1 MKKNRLIRFPGLL
14 KRFRKNLMFIK
25 CCIVFIFVFSLNL
38 SAHVFSQS
46 KLVTLDLKEV
56 SVEKFVDAVKQ
67 QTGMKMMYNS
77 GVVREAGQ
85 VSVQVK
91 DKELSEVLDMVLKKV
106 NLEYELYNDIILIRA
121 KGEVPAGPKVLKGV
135 VKDKSG
141 AVLPGVT
148 VVIKGTTLG
157 VSTDIDGKYSITIPE
172 DGKETVLMFTF
183 VGMKPQEVRYAG
195 QETLNVILTE
205 EVAEMEEVVV
215 NGYFTRKKESFTG
228 VSKTFS
234 GDELKTISTGNILNT
249 LSVLDP
255 SFTKVVNNEMGSDPN
270 TIPDFEIRGSSS
282 LKAEYE
288 NNPNMPTF
296 IMDGFEVTAQ
306 KVFDLD
312 PNRVRYITI
321 LKDASATA
329 VYGTRGAN
337 GVVVVTTK
345 RGKAGKLHV
354 NFKTNATYSYSPRM
368 PEYADA
374 YQYATLANE
383 ARSVRG
389 DDPVYSATELEL
401 FKTGLDPDLYPNV
414 NWRDVILKDHVI
426 NNQHHL
432 SISGGGQSARY
443 YMSLGILNSE
453 ALFKQDKS
461 ASKHDVNVN
470 YHKYNFRTNI
480 DADLT
485 KTTLL
490 SLNLEAVI
498 KTQNAP
504 GTGSSNKYLWESQAN
519 LPPTVVPV
527 RYSNGQLPAYG
538 TNLEDK
544 SPYVRLNY
552 MGYTTNET
560 YSTKINVGLSQDL
573 GIITE
578 GLSVRGLFSFSMNG
592 AHIVDRHMNPE
603 QYYADPK
610 DGRYLDGSL
619 KTVRTV
625 NKEDMTAI
633 QASASN
639 RELYFEAAANYKR
652 LFNQDHRVT
661 GLAHFY
667 RQELTN
673 VDWGNGVLV
682 SIPKR
687 YQALSFRATYSYK
700 DTYLVEGNLGYTG
713 SENFNKERRYGW
725 FPSIS
730 GGWVPTQY
738 DWYRNLL
745 PFNNFLKFRA
755 SWGRVGNDRLKDE
768 NGNDIRFPYLTTLG
782 NVSSTW
788 GTGLAENRTGSMNL
802 KWEVS
807 TKTNF
812 GIDARFFDDK
822 VDMTVDFF
830 HTKTTDI
837 FQRRANI
844 PDEGGL
850 SNVLPYAN
858 IGSMKSW
865 GMDGTLAYTHTFNK
879 DMALTVRGN
888 FTHAENEV
896 IYWEQSG
903 VNYPYQSNSGVP
915 YKVQRGLIALGL
927 FKDEDD
933 IKSSPKQ
940 TFMDNY
946 RPGDIKYKDVNG
958 DGKIDKD
965 DVVPLNYSAVPF
977 IQYGFALD
985 WNYKAF
991 RVSILFE
998 GVSKVQYFQGGRG
1011 FYPFLN
1017 ESRGNLLEMVA
1028 DPRNRWIPREYAEAN
1043 GIDPALA
1050 ENPNAKFPRLT
1061 YGENKNNNQE
1071 STFWLAD
1078 GKYLRL
1084 KNVDISYR
1092 FTNNW
1097 LKSRVGVESATLSLI
1112 GENLHVWDKVKLFD
1126 PSQASGNGAEYPLQ
1140 RMYTLQLNLT
1150 F

>member
-1 MKKNRLIRFPGLL
+1 MVVGRDTQ
-14 KRFRKNLMFIK
+14 RK
-25 CCIVFIFVFSLNL
+25 
-38 SAHVFSQS
+38 
-46 KLVTLDLKEV
+46 V
-56 SVEKFVDAVKQ
+56 SVVGAITNVDP
-67 QTGMKMMYNS
+67 
-77 GVVREAGQ
+77 AGIQ
-85 VSVQVK
+85 APAVSVSNMLGGRVPGIIAVTRSG
-91 DKELSEVLDMVLKKV
+91 EPGNNFSEFWIRGMSTFGASSSALVL
-106 NLEYELYNDIILIRA
+106 
-121 KGEVPAGPKVLKGV
+121 
-135 VKDKSG
+135 
-141 AVLPGVT
+141 
-148 VVIKGTTLG
+148 
-157 VSTDIDGKYSITIPE
+157 IDGIE
-172 DGKETVLMFTF
+172 
-183 VGMKPQEVRYAG
+183 
-195 QETLNVILTE
+195 
-205 EVAEMEEVVV
+205 
-215 NGYFTRKKESFTG
+215 
-228 VSKTFS
+228 
-234 GDELKTISTGNILNT
+234 GNIN
-249 LSVLDP
+249 
-255 SFTKVVNNEMGSDPN
+255 
-270 TIPDFEIRGSSS
+270 
-282 LKAEYE
+282 
-288 NNPNMPTF
+288 
-296 IMDGFEVTAQ
+296 
-306 KVFDLD
+306 DLD
-312 PNRVRYITI
+312 PADIESFSI

-573 GIITE
+573 GMITE

-625 NKEDMTAI
+625 NKEDMTAT
-633 QASASN
+633 QGSASN

-1028 DPRNRWIPREYAEAN
+1028 DPRNRWIPREYAEVN

-1084 KNVDISYR
+1084 KNVDVSYR

>member
-1 MKKNRLIRFPGLL
+1 MTRSGEPGNNFSEFWIRGMSTFGA
-14 KRFRKNLMFIK
+14 
-25 CCIVFIFVFSLNL
+25 SS
-38 SAHVFSQS
+38 SA
-46 KLVTLDLKEV
+46 LVL
-56 SVEKFVDAVKQ
+56 
-67 QTGMKMMYNS
+67 
-77 GVVREAGQ
+77 
-85 VSVQVK
+85 
-91 DKELSEVLDMVLKKV
+91 
-106 NLEYELYNDIILIRA
+106 
-121 KGEVPAGPKVLKGV
+121 
-135 VKDKSG
+135 
-141 AVLPGVT
+141 
-148 VVIKGTTLG
+148 
-157 VSTDIDGKYSITIPE
+157 IDGIE
-172 DGKETVLMFTF
+172 
-183 VGMKPQEVRYAG
+183 
-195 QETLNVILTE
+195 
-205 EVAEMEEVVV
+205 
-215 NGYFTRKKESFTG
+215 
-228 VSKTFS
+228 
-234 GDELKTISTGNILNT
+234 GNIN
-249 LSVLDP
+249 
-255 SFTKVVNNEMGSDPN
+255 
-270 TIPDFEIRGSSS
+270 
-282 LKAEYE
+282 
-288 NNPNMPTF
+288 
-296 IMDGFEVTAQ
+296 
-306 KVFDLD
+306 DLD
-312 PNRVRYITI
+312 PADIESFSI

-573 GIITE
+573 GMITE

-625 NKEDMTAI
+625 NKEDMTAT
-633 QASASN
+633 QGSASN

-1028 DPRNRWIPREYAEAN
+1028 DPRNRWIPREYAEVN

-1084 KNVDISYR
+1084 KNVDVSYR

>member
-1 MKKNRLIRFPGLL
+1 MKRSILVLFWVFVSTAMFAQSGIDVAGIVLDEQGQELIG
-14 KRFRKNLMFIK
+14 
-25 CCIVFIFVFSLNL
+25 
-38 SAHVFSQS
+38 
-46 KLVTLDLKEV
+46 
-56 SVEKFVDAVKQ
+56 
-67 QTGMKMMYNS
+67 
-77 GVVREAGQ
+77 

-91 DKELSEVLDMVLKKV
+91 GKQGVGVVTDFDGRFKLSG
-106 NLEYELYNDIILIRA
+106 I
-121 KGEVPAGPKVLKGV
+121 PAGSTLVYSYIGYVTREIKYTATKLKEKVALKE
-135 VKDKSG
+135 
-141 AVLPGVT
+141 AVNEF
-148 VVIKGTTLG
+148 
-157 VSTDIDGKYSITIPE
+157 D
-172 DGKETVLMFTF
+172 
-183 VGMKPQEVRYAG
+183 
-195 QETLNVILTE
+195 
-205 EVAEMEEVVV
+205 EVVV
-215 NGYFTRKKESFTG
+215 VGRDTQRKVSVVGAITNVDPAGIQAPAVSVSNMLGGRVPGIIAVTRSGEPG
-228 VSKTFS
+228 NNFS
-234 GDELKTISTGNILNT
+234 EFWIRGISTFGASSSALVLIDGIEGNIN
-249 LSVLDP
+249 
-255 SFTKVVNNEMGSDPN
+255 
-270 TIPDFEIRGSSS
+270 
-282 LKAEYE
+282 
-288 NNPNMPTF
+288 
-296 IMDGFEVTAQ
+296 
-306 KVFDLD
+306 DLD
-312 PNRVRYITI
+312 PADIESFSI

-374 YQYATLANE
+374 YQYASLANE

-414 NWRDVILKDHVI
+414 DWRDVILKDHVI

-453 ALFKQDKS
+453 ALFKQDES
-461 ASKHDVNVN
+461 ASKHNVNVN

-552 MGYTTNET
+552 MGYTTSET

-573 GIITE
+573 GMITE
-578 GLSVRGLFSFSMNG
+578 GLSVRGLFNFTMNG

-603 QYYADPK
+603 QYYANPK

-625 NKEDMTAI
+625 NKEDMTAA
-633 QASASN
+633 QGSLSN

-687 YQALSFRATYSYK
+687 YQALSFRGTYSYK
-700 DTYLVEGNLGYTG
+700 DTYFVEGNLGYTG

-738 DWYRNLL
+738 DWYKNLL

-755 SWGRVGNDRLKDE
+755 SWGRVGNDRLKE
-768 NGNDIRFPYLTTLG
+768 GNVDIRFPYLTTLA

-788 GTGLAENRTGSMNL
+788 GTALAENRTGSMNL

-822 VDMTVDFF
+822 IDMTVDFF

-837 FQRRANI
+837 FQKRANI
-844 PDEGGL
+844 PDESGL

-879 DMALTVRGN
+879 DMSLTVRGN

-903 VNYPYQSNSGVP
+903 VNYSYQSYSGVP
-915 YKVQRGLIALGL
+915 YGVQRGLIALGL

-958 DGKIDKD
+958 DGKIDD
-965 DVVPLNYSAVPF
+965 DDIVPLDYSNVPF

-998 GVSKVQYFQGGRG
+998 GVSKVQYFQGGLG
-1011 FYPFLN
+1011 FYPFAN
-1017 ESRGNLLEMVA
+1017 ESRGNLLTMVA
-1028 DPRNRWIPREYAEAN
+1028 NPANRWIPKEYAATN

-1050 ENPNAKFPRLT
+1050 ENSNARFPRLT
-1061 YGENKNNNQE
+1061 YGENKNNNRS

-1084 KNVDISYR
+1084 KNVDVSYR

-1126 PSQASGNGAEYPLQ
+1126 PSQASKNGAEYPLQ

>member
-1 MKKNRLIRFPGLL
+1 MSNMLGGRVPGIIAVTRSGEPGNNFSEFWIRGMSTFGA
-14 KRFRKNLMFIK
+14 
-25 CCIVFIFVFSLNL
+25 SS
-38 SAHVFSQS
+38 SA
-46 KLVTLDLKEV
+46 LVL
-56 SVEKFVDAVKQ
+56 
-67 QTGMKMMYNS
+67 
-77 GVVREAGQ
+77 
-85 VSVQVK
+85 
-91 DKELSEVLDMVLKKV
+91 
-106 NLEYELYNDIILIRA
+106 
-121 KGEVPAGPKVLKGV
+121 
-135 VKDKSG
+135 
-141 AVLPGVT
+141 
-148 VVIKGTTLG
+148 
-157 VSTDIDGKYSITIPE
+157 IDGIE
-172 DGKETVLMFTF
+172 
-183 VGMKPQEVRYAG
+183 
-195 QETLNVILTE
+195 
-205 EVAEMEEVVV
+205 
-215 NGYFTRKKESFTG
+215 
-228 VSKTFS
+228 
-234 GDELKTISTGNILNT
+234 GNIN
-249 LSVLDP
+249 
-255 SFTKVVNNEMGSDPN
+255 
-270 TIPDFEIRGSSS
+270 
-282 LKAEYE
+282 
-288 NNPNMPTF
+288 
-296 IMDGFEVTAQ
+296 
-306 KVFDLD
+306 DLD
-312 PNRVRYITI
+312 PADIESFSI

-573 GIITE
+573 GMITE

-625 NKEDMTAI
+625 NKEDMTAT
-633 QASASN
+633 QGSASN

-1028 DPRNRWIPREYAEAN
+1028 DPRNRWIPREYAEVN

-1084 KNVDISYR
+1084 KNVDVSYR

>member
-1 MKKNRLIRFPGLL
+1 MSTFGA
-14 KRFRKNLMFIK
+14 
-25 CCIVFIFVFSLNL
+25 SS
-38 SAHVFSQS
+38 SA
-46 KLVTLDLKEV
+46 LVL
-56 SVEKFVDAVKQ
+56 
-67 QTGMKMMYNS
+67 
-77 GVVREAGQ
+77 
-85 VSVQVK
+85 
-91 DKELSEVLDMVLKKV
+91 
-106 NLEYELYNDIILIRA
+106 
-121 KGEVPAGPKVLKGV
+121 
-135 VKDKSG
+135 
-141 AVLPGVT
+141 
-148 VVIKGTTLG
+148 
-157 VSTDIDGKYSITIPE
+157 IDGIE
-172 DGKETVLMFTF
+172 
-183 VGMKPQEVRYAG
+183 
-195 QETLNVILTE
+195 
-205 EVAEMEEVVV
+205 
-215 NGYFTRKKESFTG
+215 
-228 VSKTFS
+228 
-234 GDELKTISTGNILNT
+234 GNIN
-249 LSVLDP
+249 
-255 SFTKVVNNEMGSDPN
+255 
-270 TIPDFEIRGSSS
+270 
-282 LKAEYE
+282 
-288 NNPNMPTF
+288 
-296 IMDGFEVTAQ
+296 
-306 KVFDLD
+306 DLD
-312 PNRVRYITI
+312 PADIESFSI

>member
-1 MKKNRLIRFPGLL
+1 MCIRDSITNVDPAG
-14 KRFRKNLMFIK
+14 IQ
-25 CCIVFIFVFSLNL
+25 
-38 SAHVFSQS
+38 APA
-46 KLVTLDLKEV
+46 V
-56 SVEKFVDAVKQ
+56 SVSNMLGGRVPGIIAV
-67 QTGMKMMYNS
+67 TRSGEPGNNFSEFWIRGMS
-77 GVVREAGQ
+77 TFGA
-85 VSVQVK
+85 SSSA
-91 DKELSEVLDMVLKKV
+91 LVL
-106 NLEYELYNDIILIRA
+106 
-121 KGEVPAGPKVLKGV
+121 
-135 VKDKSG
+135 
-141 AVLPGVT
+141 
-148 VVIKGTTLG
+148 
-157 VSTDIDGKYSITIPE
+157 IDGIE
-172 DGKETVLMFTF
+172 
-183 VGMKPQEVRYAG
+183 
-195 QETLNVILTE
+195 
-205 EVAEMEEVVV
+205 
-215 NGYFTRKKESFTG
+215 
-228 VSKTFS
+228 
-234 GDELKTISTGNILNT
+234 GNIN
-249 LSVLDP
+249 
-255 SFTKVVNNEMGSDPN
+255 
-270 TIPDFEIRGSSS
+270 
-282 LKAEYE
+282 
-288 NNPNMPTF
+288 
-296 IMDGFEVTAQ
+296 
-306 KVFDLD
+306 DLD
-312 PNRVRYITI
+312 PADIESFSI

-573 GIITE
+573 GMITE

-625 NKEDMTAI
+625 NKEDMTAT
-633 QASASN
+633 QGSASN

-1028 DPRNRWIPREYAEAN
+1028 DPRNRWIPREYAEVN

-1084 KNVDISYR
+1084 KNVDVSYR

>member
-1 MKKNRLIRFPGLL
+1 MSLMRLRDTQ
-14 KRFRKNLMFIK
+14 RK
-25 CCIVFIFVFSLNL
+25 
-38 SAHVFSQS
+38 
-46 KLVTLDLKEV
+46 V
-56 SVEKFVDAVKQ
+56 SVVGAITNVDP
-67 QTGMKMMYNS
+67 
-77 GVVREAGQ
+77 AGIQ
-85 VSVQVK
+85 APAVSVSNMLGGRVPGIIAVTRSG
-91 DKELSEVLDMVLKKV
+91 EPGNNFSEFWIRGMSTFGASSSALVL
-106 NLEYELYNDIILIRA
+106 
-121 KGEVPAGPKVLKGV
+121 
-135 VKDKSG
+135 
-141 AVLPGVT
+141 
-148 VVIKGTTLG
+148 
-157 VSTDIDGKYSITIPE
+157 IDGIE
-172 DGKETVLMFTF
+172 
-183 VGMKPQEVRYAG
+183 
-195 QETLNVILTE
+195 
-205 EVAEMEEVVV
+205 
-215 NGYFTRKKESFTG
+215 
-228 VSKTFS
+228 
-234 GDELKTISTGNILNT
+234 GNIN
-249 LSVLDP
+249 
-255 SFTKVVNNEMGSDPN
+255 
-270 TIPDFEIRGSSS
+270 
-282 LKAEYE
+282 
-288 NNPNMPTF
+288 
-296 IMDGFEVTAQ
+296 
-306 KVFDLD
+306 DLD
-312 PNRVRYITI
+312 PADIESFSI

-625 NKEDMTAI
+625 NKEDMTAT
-633 QASASN
+633 QGSASN

>member
-1 MKKNRLIRFPGLL
+1 MK
-14 KRFRKNLMFIK
+14 
-25 CCIVFIFVFSLNL
+25 
-38 SAHVFSQS
+38 
-46 KLVTLDLKEV
+46 E
-56 SVEKFVDAVKQ
+56 AV
-67 QTGMKMMYNS
+67 N
-77 GVVREAGQ
+77 EF
-85 VSVQVK
+85 
-91 DKELSEVLDMVLKKV
+91 D
-106 NLEYELYNDIILIRA
+106 
-121 KGEVPAGPKVLKGV
+121 
-135 VKDKSG
+135 
-141 AVLPGVT
+141 
-148 VVIKGTTLG
+148 
-157 VSTDIDGKYSITIPE
+157 
-172 DGKETVLMFTF
+172 
-183 VGMKPQEVRYAG
+183 
-195 QETLNVILTE
+195 
-205 EVAEMEEVVV
+205 EVVV
-215 NGYFTRKKESFTG
+215 VGRDTQRKVSVVGAITNVDPAGIQAPAVSVSNMLGGRVPGIIAVTRSGEPGNNFSEFWIRG
-228 VSKTFS
+228 MSTFGAS
-234 GDELKTISTGNILNT
+234 SSALVLIDGIEGNIN
-249 LSVLDP
+249 
-255 SFTKVVNNEMGSDPN
+255 
-270 TIPDFEIRGSSS
+270 
-282 LKAEYE
+282 
-288 NNPNMPTF
+288 
-296 IMDGFEVTAQ
+296 
-306 KVFDLD
+306 DLD
-312 PNRVRYITI
+312 PADIESFSI

-573 GIITE
+573 GMITE

-625 NKEDMTAI
+625 NKEDMTAT
-633 QASASN
+633 QGSASN

-879 DMALTVRGN
+879 DMALIVRGN

-1028 DPRNRWIPREYAEAN
+1028 DPRNRWIPREYAEVN

-1084 KNVDISYR
+1084 KNVDVSYR

>member
-1 MKKNRLIRFPGLL
+1 MCIRDRYTAT
-14 KRFRKNLMFIK
+14 K
-25 CCIVFIFVFSLNL
+25 
-38 SAHVFSQS
+38 
-46 KLVTLDLKEV
+46 LKEKIALK
-56 SVEKFVDAVKQ
+56 EAV
-67 QTGMKMMYNS
+67 N
-77 GVVREAGQ
+77 EF
-85 VSVQVK
+85 
-91 DKELSEVLDMVLKKV
+91 D
-106 NLEYELYNDIILIRA
+106 
-121 KGEVPAGPKVLKGV
+121 
-135 VKDKSG
+135 
-141 AVLPGVT
+141 
-148 VVIKGTTLG
+148 
-157 VSTDIDGKYSITIPE
+157 
-172 DGKETVLMFTF
+172 
-183 VGMKPQEVRYAG
+183 
-195 QETLNVILTE
+195 
-205 EVAEMEEVVV
+205 EVVV
-215 NGYFTRKKESFTG
+215 VGRDTQRKVSVVGAITNVDPAGIQAPAVSVSNMLGGRVPGIIAVTRSGEPGNNFSEFWIRG
-228 VSKTFS
+228 MSTFGAS
-234 GDELKTISTGNILNT
+234 SSALVLIDGIEGNIN
-249 LSVLDP
+249 
-255 SFTKVVNNEMGSDPN
+255 
-270 TIPDFEIRGSSS
+270 
-282 LKAEYE
+282 
-288 NNPNMPTF
+288 
-296 IMDGFEVTAQ
+296 
-306 KVFDLD
+306 DLD
-312 PNRVRYITI
+312 PADIESFSI

-573 GIITE
+573 GMITE

-625 NKEDMTAI
+625 NKEDMTAT
-633 QASASN
+633 QGSASN

-1028 DPRNRWIPREYAEAN
+1028 DPRNRWIPREYAEVN

-1084 KNVDISYR
+1084 KNVDVSYR

>member
-1 MKKNRLIRFPGLL
+1 MKRSILVLFWVFVSAAMFAQGGIDVAGIVLDEQGQELIG
-14 KRFRKNLMFIK
+14 
-25 CCIVFIFVFSLNL
+25 
-38 SAHVFSQS
+38 
-46 KLVTLDLKEV
+46 
-56 SVEKFVDAVKQ
+56 
-67 QTGMKMMYNS
+67 
-77 GVVREAGQ
+77 

-91 DKELSEVLDMVLKKV
+91 GKQDVGVVTDFDGRFKLSG
-106 NLEYELYNDIILIRA
+106 I
-121 KGEVPAGPKVLKGV
+121 PAGSTLVYSYIGYVTREIKYTATKLKE
-135 VKDKSG
+135 KIALKE
-141 AVLPGVT
+141 AVNEF
-148 VVIKGTTLG
+148 
-157 VSTDIDGKYSITIPE
+157 D
-172 DGKETVLMFTF
+172 
-183 VGMKPQEVRYAG
+183 
-195 QETLNVILTE
+195 
-205 EVAEMEEVVV
+205 EVVV
-215 NGYFTRKKESFTG
+215 VGRDTQRKVSVVGAITNVDPAGIQAPAVSVSNMLGGRVPGIIAVTRSGEPG
-228 VSKTFS
+228 NNFS
-234 GDELKTISTGNILNT
+234 EFWIRGISTFGASSSALVLVDGIEGNIN
-249 LSVLDP
+249 
-255 SFTKVVNNEMGSDPN
+255 
-270 TIPDFEIRGSSS
+270 
-282 LKAEYE
+282 
-288 NNPNMPTF
+288 
-296 IMDGFEVTAQ
+296 
-306 KVFDLD
+306 DLD
-312 PNRVRYITI
+312 PADIESFSI

-368 PEYADA
+368 PEYTDA

-485 KTTLL
+485 KTTML

-573 GIITE
+573 GMITE

-625 NKEDMTAI
+625 NKEDMTAT
-633 QASASN
+633 QGSASN

-687 YQALSFRATYSYK
+687 YQALSFRGTYSYK
-700 DTYLVEGNLGYTG
+700 DTYFVEGNLGYTG

-755 SWGRVGNDRLKDE
+755 SWGRVGNDRLKE
-768 NGNDIRFPYLTTLG
+768 GNVDIRFPYLTTLG
-782 NVSSTW
+782 SVNSTW
-788 GTGLAENRTGSMNL
+788 GNAIAENRTGSMNL

-822 VDMTVDFF
+822 IDMTVDFF

-837 FQRRANI
+837 FQKRANI
-844 PDEGGL
+844 PDESGL

-879 DMALTVRGN
+879 DMSLTVRGN

-903 VNYPYQSNSGVP
+903 VNYPYQSYSGVP
-915 YKVQRGLIALGL
+915 YGVQRGLIALGL

-958 DGKIDKD
+958 DGKIDTD
-965 DVVPLNYSAVPF
+965 DVVPLNYSNVPF

-998 GVSKVQYFQGGRG
+998 GVSKVQYFQGGLG
-1011 FYPFLN
+1011 FYPFYK
-1017 ESRGNLLEMVA
+1017 ESRGNLLTMVA
-1028 DPRNRWIPREYAEAN
+1028 NPANRWIPREYAEAN
-1043 GIDPALA
+1043 GIDLALA

-1061 YGENKNNNQE
+1061 YGDNANNNRQ

-1084 KNVDISYR
+1084 KNVDVSYR

>member
-1 MKKNRLIRFPGLL
+1 MSTFGA
-14 KRFRKNLMFIK
+14 
-25 CCIVFIFVFSLNL
+25 SS
-38 SAHVFSQS
+38 SA
-46 KLVTLDLKEV
+46 LVL
-56 SVEKFVDAVKQ
+56 
-67 QTGMKMMYNS
+67 
-77 GVVREAGQ
+77 
-85 VSVQVK
+85 
-91 DKELSEVLDMVLKKV
+91 
-106 NLEYELYNDIILIRA
+106 
-121 KGEVPAGPKVLKGV
+121 
-135 VKDKSG
+135 
-141 AVLPGVT
+141 
-148 VVIKGTTLG
+148 
-157 VSTDIDGKYSITIPE
+157 IDGIE
-172 DGKETVLMFTF
+172 
-183 VGMKPQEVRYAG
+183 
-195 QETLNVILTE
+195 
-205 EVAEMEEVVV
+205 
-215 NGYFTRKKESFTG
+215 
-228 VSKTFS
+228 
-234 GDELKTISTGNILNT
+234 GNIN
-249 LSVLDP
+249 
-255 SFTKVVNNEMGSDPN
+255 
-270 TIPDFEIRGSSS
+270 
-282 LKAEYE
+282 
-288 NNPNMPTF
+288 
-296 IMDGFEVTAQ
+296 
-306 KVFDLD
+306 DLD
-312 PNRVRYITI
+312 PADIESFSI

-573 GIITE
+573 GMITE

-625 NKEDMTAI
+625 NKEDMTAT
-633 QASASN
+633 QGSASN

-1028 DPRNRWIPREYAEAN
+1028 DPRNRWIPREYAEVN

-1084 KNVDISYR
+1084 KNVDVSYR

>member
-1 MKKNRLIRFPGLL
+1 MKRSILVLFWVFVSAAIFAQGGIDVAGIVLDEQGQELIG
-14 KRFRKNLMFIK
+14 
-25 CCIVFIFVFSLNL
+25 
-38 SAHVFSQS
+38 
-46 KLVTLDLKEV
+46 
-56 SVEKFVDAVKQ
+56 
-67 QTGMKMMYNS
+67 
-77 GVVREAGQ
+77 

-91 DKELSEVLDMVLKKV
+91 GKQGVGVVTDFDGRFKLSG
-106 NLEYELYNDIILIRA
+106 I
-121 KGEVPAGPKVLKGV
+121 PAGSTLVYSYIGYVTREIKYTATKLKE
-135 VKDKSG
+135 KIALKE
-141 AVLPGVT
+141 AVNEF
-148 VVIKGTTLG
+148 
-157 VSTDIDGKYSITIPE
+157 D
-172 DGKETVLMFTF
+172 
-183 VGMKPQEVRYAG
+183 
-195 QETLNVILTE
+195 
-205 EVAEMEEVVV
+205 EVVV
-215 NGYFTRKKESFTG
+215 VGRDTQRKVSVVGAITNVDPAGIQAPAVSVSNMLGGRVPGIIAVTRSGEPG
-228 VSKTFS
+228 NNFS
-234 GDELKTISTGNILNT
+234 EFWIRGISTFGASSSALVLVDGIEGNIN
-249 LSVLDP
+249 
-255 SFTKVVNNEMGSDPN
+255 
-270 TIPDFEIRGSSS
+270 
-282 LKAEYE
+282 
-288 NNPNMPTF
+288 
-296 IMDGFEVTAQ
+296 
-306 KVFDLD
+306 DLD
-312 PNRVRYITI
+312 PADIESFSI

-368 PEYADA
+368 PEYTDA

-485 KTTLL
+485 KTTML

-573 GIITE
+573 GMITE

-625 NKEDMTAI
+625 NKEDMTAT
-633 QASASN
+633 QGSASN

-687 YQALSFRATYSYK
+687 YQALSFRGTYSYK
-700 DTYLVEGNLGYTG
+700 DTYFVEGNLGYTG

-755 SWGRVGNDRLKDE
+755 SWGRVGNDRLKE
-768 NGNDIRFPYLTTLG
+768 GNVDIRFPYLTTLG
-782 NVSSTW
+782 SVYCTW
-788 GTGLAENRTGSMNL
+788 GNAIAENRTGSMNL

-822 VDMTVDFF
+822 IDMTVDFF

-837 FQRRANI
+837 FQKRANI
-844 PDEGGL
+844 PDESGL

-879 DMALTVRGN
+879 DMSLTVRGN

-903 VNYPYQSNSGVP
+903 VNYPYQSYSGVP
-915 YKVQRGLIALGL
+915 YGVQRGLIALGL

-958 DGKIDKD
+958 DGKIDTD
-965 DVVPLNYSAVPF
+965 DVVPLNYSNVPF

-998 GVSKVQYFQGGRG
+998 GVSKVQYFQGGLG
-1011 FYPFLN
+1011 FYPFYK
-1017 ESRGNLLEMVA
+1017 ESRGNLLTMVA
-1028 DPRNRWIPREYAEAN
+1028 NPANRWIPREYAEAN
-1043 GIDPALA
+1043 GIDLALA

-1061 YGENKNNNQE
+1061 YGDNANNNRQ

-1084 KNVDISYR
+1084 KNVDVSYR

>member
-1 MKKNRLIRFPGLL
+1 MSTFGA
-14 KRFRKNLMFIK
+14 
-25 CCIVFIFVFSLNL
+25 SS
-38 SAHVFSQS
+38 SA
-46 KLVTLDLKEV
+46 LVL
-56 SVEKFVDAVKQ
+56 
-67 QTGMKMMYNS
+67 
-77 GVVREAGQ
+77 
-85 VSVQVK
+85 
-91 DKELSEVLDMVLKKV
+91 
-106 NLEYELYNDIILIRA
+106 
-121 KGEVPAGPKVLKGV
+121 
-135 VKDKSG
+135 
-141 AVLPGVT
+141 
-148 VVIKGTTLG
+148 
-157 VSTDIDGKYSITIPE
+157 IDGIE
-172 DGKETVLMFTF
+172 
-183 VGMKPQEVRYAG
+183 
-195 QETLNVILTE
+195 
-205 EVAEMEEVVV
+205 
-215 NGYFTRKKESFTG
+215 
-228 VSKTFS
+228 
-234 GDELKTISTGNILNT
+234 GNIN
-249 LSVLDP
+249 
-255 SFTKVVNNEMGSDPN
+255 
-270 TIPDFEIRGSSS
+270 
-282 LKAEYE
+282 
-288 NNPNMPTF
+288 
-296 IMDGFEVTAQ
+296 
-306 KVFDLD
+306 DLD
-312 PNRVRYITI
+312 PADIESFSI

-1061 YGENKNNNQE
+1061 YGGNKNNNQE

>member
-1 MKKNRLIRFPGLL
+1 MPTHI
-14 KRFRKNLMFIK
+14 
-25 CCIVFIFVFSLNL
+25 
-38 SAHVFSQS
+38 
-46 KLVTLDLKEV
+46 E
-56 SVEKFVDAVKQ
+56 
-67 QTGMKMMYNS
+67 
-77 GVVREAGQ
+77 
-85 VSVQVK
+85 
-91 DKELSEVLDMVLKKV
+91 
-106 NLEYELYNDIILIRA
+106 
-121 KGEVPAGPKVLKGV
+121 
-135 VKDKSG
+135 
-141 AVLPGVT
+141 
-148 VVIKGTTLG
+148 
-157 VSTDIDGKYSITIPE
+157 
-172 DGKETVLMFTF
+172 
-183 VGMKPQEVRYAG
+183 
-195 QETLNVILTE
+195 
-205 EVAEMEEVVV
+205 
-215 NGYFTRKKESFTG
+215 
-228 VSKTFS
+228 
-234 GDELKTISTGNILNT
+234 GNIN
-249 LSVLDP
+249 
-255 SFTKVVNNEMGSDPN
+255 
-270 TIPDFEIRGSSS
+270 
-282 LKAEYE
+282 
-288 NNPNMPTF
+288 
-296 IMDGFEVTAQ
+296 
-306 KVFDLD
+306 DLD
-312 PNRVRYITI
+312 PADIESFSI

-1017 ESRGNLLEMVA
+1017 ESM
-1028 DPRNRWIPREYAEAN
+1028 
-1043 GIDPALA
+1043 ALILHWQ
-1050 ENPNAKFPRLT
+1050 RI
-1061 YGENKNNNQE
+1061 
-1071 STFWLAD
+1071 
-1078 GKYLRL
+1078 RM
-1084 KNVDISYR
+1084 
-1092 FTNNW
+1092 
-1097 LKSRVGVESATLSLI
+1097 LSFR
-1112 GENLHVWDKVKLFD
+1112 D
-1126 PSQASGNGAEYPLQ
+1126 
-1140 RMYTLQLNLT
+1140 
-1150 F
+1150 

>member
-1 MKKNRLIRFPGLL
+1 MK
-14 KRFRKNLMFIK
+14 
-25 CCIVFIFVFSLNL
+25 
-38 SAHVFSQS
+38 
-46 KLVTLDLKEV
+46 E
-56 SVEKFVDAVKQ
+56 AV
-67 QTGMKMMYNS
+67 N
-77 GVVREAGQ
+77 EF
-85 VSVQVK
+85 
-91 DKELSEVLDMVLKKV
+91 D
-106 NLEYELYNDIILIRA
+106 
-121 KGEVPAGPKVLKGV
+121 
-135 VKDKSG
+135 
-141 AVLPGVT
+141 
-148 VVIKGTTLG
+148 
-157 VSTDIDGKYSITIPE
+157 
-172 DGKETVLMFTF
+172 
-183 VGMKPQEVRYAG
+183 
-195 QETLNVILTE
+195 
-205 EVAEMEEVVV
+205 EVVV
-215 NGYFTRKKESFTG
+215 VGRDTQRKVSVVGAITNVDPAGIQAPAVSVSNMLGGRVPGIIAVTRSGEPGNNFSEFWIRG
-228 VSKTFS
+228 MSTFGAS
-234 GDELKTISTGNILNT
+234 SSALVLIDGIEGNIN
-249 LSVLDP
+249 
-255 SFTKVVNNEMGSDPN
+255 
-270 TIPDFEIRGSSS
+270 
-282 LKAEYE
+282 
-288 NNPNMPTF
+288 
-296 IMDGFEVTAQ
+296 
-306 KVFDLD
+306 DLD
-312 PNRVRYITI
+312 PADIESFSI

-573 GIITE
+573 GMITE

-625 NKEDMTAI
+625 NKEDMTAT
-633 QASASN
+633 QGSASN

-1028 DPRNRWIPREYAEAN
+1028 DPRNRWIPREYAEVN

-1084 KNVDISYR
+1084 KNVDVSYR

>member
-1 MKKNRLIRFPGLL
+1 MVVGRDTQ
-14 KRFRKNLMFIK
+14 RK
-25 CCIVFIFVFSLNL
+25 
-38 SAHVFSQS
+38 
-46 KLVTLDLKEV
+46 V
-56 SVEKFVDAVKQ
+56 SVVGAITNVDP
-67 QTGMKMMYNS
+67 
-77 GVVREAGQ
+77 AGIQ
-85 VSVQVK
+85 APAVSVSNMLGGRVPGIIAVTRSG
-91 DKELSEVLDMVLKKV
+91 EPGNNFSEFWIRGMSTFGASSSALVL
-106 NLEYELYNDIILIRA
+106 
-121 KGEVPAGPKVLKGV
+121 
-135 VKDKSG
+135 
-141 AVLPGVT
+141 
-148 VVIKGTTLG
+148 
-157 VSTDIDGKYSITIPE
+157 IDGIE
-172 DGKETVLMFTF
+172 
-183 VGMKPQEVRYAG
+183 
-195 QETLNVILTE
+195 
-205 EVAEMEEVVV
+205 
-215 NGYFTRKKESFTG
+215 
-228 VSKTFS
+228 
-234 GDELKTISTGNILNT
+234 GNIN
-249 LSVLDP
+249 
-255 SFTKVVNNEMGSDPN
+255 
-270 TIPDFEIRGSSS
+270 
-282 LKAEYE
+282 
-288 NNPNMPTF
+288 
-296 IMDGFEVTAQ
+296 
-306 KVFDLD
+306 DLD
-312 PNRVRYITI
+312 PADIESFSI

-745 PFNNFLKFRA
+745 PFNNFLKFSA
-755 SWGRVGNDRLKDE
+755 SWGRVGNDSLKDE

-788 GTGLAENRTGSMNL
+788 GTGLAENRTG
-802 KWEVS
+802 
-807 TKTNF
+807 
-812 GIDARFFDDK
+812 
-822 VDMTVDFF
+822 
-830 HTKTTDI
+830 
-837 FQRRANI
+837 
-844 PDEGGL
+844 
-850 SNVLPYAN
+850 
-858 IGSMKSW
+858 
-865 GMDGTLAYTHTFNK
+865 
-879 DMALTVRGN
+879 
-888 FTHAENEV
+888 
-896 IYWEQSG
+896 
-903 VNYPYQSNSGVP
+903 
-915 YKVQRGLIALGL
+915 
-927 FKDEDD
+927 
-933 IKSSPKQ
+933 
-940 TFMDNY
+940 
-946 RPGDIKYKDVNG
+946 
-958 DGKIDKD
+958 
-965 DVVPLNYSAVPF
+965 
-977 IQYGFALD
+977 
-985 WNYKAF
+985 
-991 RVSILFE
+991 
-998 GVSKVQYFQGGRG
+998 
-1011 FYPFLN
+1011 
-1017 ESRGNLLEMVA
+1017 
-1028 DPRNRWIPREYAEAN
+1028 
-1043 GIDPALA
+1043 
-1050 ENPNAKFPRLT
+1050 
-1061 YGENKNNNQE
+1061 
-1071 STFWLAD
+1071 
-1078 GKYLRL
+1078 
-1084 KNVDISYR
+1084 
-1092 FTNNW
+1092 
-1097 LKSRVGVESATLSLI
+1097 
-1112 GENLHVWDKVKLFD
+1112 
-1126 PSQASGNGAEYPLQ
+1126 
-1140 RMYTLQLNLT
+1140 
-1150 F
+1150 

>member
-1 MKKNRLIRFPGLL
+1 MEFWIRGMSTFGA
-14 KRFRKNLMFIK
+14 
-25 CCIVFIFVFSLNL
+25 SS
-38 SAHVFSQS
+38 SA
-46 KLVTLDLKEV
+46 LVL
-56 SVEKFVDAVKQ
+56 
-67 QTGMKMMYNS
+67 
-77 GVVREAGQ
+77 
-85 VSVQVK
+85 
-91 DKELSEVLDMVLKKV
+91 
-106 NLEYELYNDIILIRA
+106 
-121 KGEVPAGPKVLKGV
+121 
-135 VKDKSG
+135 
-141 AVLPGVT
+141 
-148 VVIKGTTLG
+148 
-157 VSTDIDGKYSITIPE
+157 IDGIE
-172 DGKETVLMFTF
+172 
-183 VGMKPQEVRYAG
+183 
-195 QETLNVILTE
+195 
-205 EVAEMEEVVV
+205 
-215 NGYFTRKKESFTG
+215 
-228 VSKTFS
+228 
-234 GDELKTISTGNILNT
+234 GNIN
-249 LSVLDP
+249 
-255 SFTKVVNNEMGSDPN
+255 
-270 TIPDFEIRGSSS
+270 
-282 LKAEYE
+282 
-288 NNPNMPTF
+288 
-296 IMDGFEVTAQ
+296 
-306 KVFDLD
+306 DLD
-312 PNRVRYITI
+312 PADIESFSI

-625 NKEDMTAI
+625 NKEDMTAT
-633 QASASN
+633 QGSASN

>member
-1 MKKNRLIRFPGLL
+1 
-14 KRFRKNLMFIK
+14 
-25 CCIVFIFVFSLNL
+25 
-38 SAHVFSQS
+38 
-46 KLVTLDLKEV
+46 
-56 SVEKFVDAVKQ
+56 
-67 QTGMKMMYNS
+67 
-77 GVVREAGQ
+77 
-85 VSVQVK
+85 
-91 DKELSEVLDMVLKKV
+91 MV
-106 NLEYELYNDIILIRA
+106 NEFD
-121 KGEVPAGPKVLKGV
+121 
-135 VKDKSG
+135 
-141 AVLPGVT
+141 
-148 VVIKGTTLG
+148 
-157 VSTDIDGKYSITIPE
+157 
-172 DGKETVLMFTF
+172 
-183 VGMKPQEVRYAG
+183 
-195 QETLNVILTE
+195 
-205 EVAEMEEVVV
+205 EVVV
-215 NGYFTRKKESFTG
+215 VGRDTQRKVSVVGAITNVDPAGIQAPAVSVSNMLGGRVPGIIAVTRSGEPGNNFSEFWIRG
-228 VSKTFS
+228 MSTFGAS
-234 GDELKTISTGNILNT
+234 SSALVLIDGIEGNIN
-249 LSVLDP
+249 
-255 SFTKVVNNEMGSDPN
+255 
-270 TIPDFEIRGSSS
+270 
-282 LKAEYE
+282 
-288 NNPNMPTF
+288 
-296 IMDGFEVTAQ
+296 
-306 KVFDLD
+306 DLD
-312 PNRVRYITI
+312 PADIESFSI

-573 GIITE
+573 GMITE

-625 NKEDMTAI
+625 NKEDMTAT
-633 QASASN
+633 QGSASN

-1028 DPRNRWIPREYAEAN
+1028 DPRNRWIPREYAEVN

-1084 KNVDISYR
+1084 KNVDVSYR

>member
-1 MKKNRLIRFPGLL
+1 MRILGYIGYETRE
-14 KRFRKNLMFIK
+14 IK
-25 CCIVFIFVFSLNL
+25 YT
-38 SAHVFSQS
+38 AT
-46 KLVTLDLKEV
+46 KLKEKIALK
-56 SVEKFVDAVKQ
+56 EAV
-67 QTGMKMMYNS
+67 N
-77 GVVREAGQ
+77 EF
-85 VSVQVK
+85 
-91 DKELSEVLDMVLKKV
+91 D
-106 NLEYELYNDIILIRA
+106 
-121 KGEVPAGPKVLKGV
+121 
-135 VKDKSG
+135 
-141 AVLPGVT
+141 
-148 VVIKGTTLG
+148 
-157 VSTDIDGKYSITIPE
+157 
-172 DGKETVLMFTF
+172 
-183 VGMKPQEVRYAG
+183 
-195 QETLNVILTE
+195 
-205 EVAEMEEVVV
+205 EVVV
-215 NGYFTRKKESFTG
+215 VGRDTQRKVSVVGAITNVDPAGIQAPAVSVSNMLGGRVPGIIAVTRSGEPGNNFSEFWIRG
-228 VSKTFS
+228 MSTFGAS
-234 GDELKTISTGNILNT
+234 SSALVLIDGIEGNIN
-249 LSVLDP
+249 
-255 SFTKVVNNEMGSDPN
+255 
-270 TIPDFEIRGSSS
+270 
-282 LKAEYE
+282 
-288 NNPNMPTF
+288 
-296 IMDGFEVTAQ
+296 
-306 KVFDLD
+306 DLD
-312 PNRVRYITI
+312 PADIESFSI

-573 GIITE
+573 GMITE

-625 NKEDMTAI
+625 NKEDMTAT
-633 QASASN
+633 QGSASN

-1028 DPRNRWIPREYAEAN
+1028 DPRNRWIPREYAEVN

-1084 KNVDISYR
+1084 KNVDVSYR

>member
-1 MKKNRLIRFPGLL
+1 MLGGRVPGIIAVTRSGEPGNNFSEFWIRGMSTFGA
-14 KRFRKNLMFIK
+14 
-25 CCIVFIFVFSLNL
+25 SS
-38 SAHVFSQS
+38 SA
-46 KLVTLDLKEV
+46 LVL
-56 SVEKFVDAVKQ
+56 
-67 QTGMKMMYNS
+67 
-77 GVVREAGQ
+77 
-85 VSVQVK
+85 
-91 DKELSEVLDMVLKKV
+91 
-106 NLEYELYNDIILIRA
+106 
-121 KGEVPAGPKVLKGV
+121 
-135 VKDKSG
+135 
-141 AVLPGVT
+141 
-148 VVIKGTTLG
+148 
-157 VSTDIDGKYSITIPE
+157 IDGIE
-172 DGKETVLMFTF
+172 
-183 VGMKPQEVRYAG
+183 
-195 QETLNVILTE
+195 
-205 EVAEMEEVVV
+205 
-215 NGYFTRKKESFTG
+215 
-228 VSKTFS
+228 
-234 GDELKTISTGNILNT
+234 GNIN
-249 LSVLDP
+249 
-255 SFTKVVNNEMGSDPN
+255 
-270 TIPDFEIRGSSS
+270 
-282 LKAEYE
+282 
-288 NNPNMPTF
+288 
-296 IMDGFEVTAQ
+296 
-306 KVFDLD
+306 DLD
-312 PNRVRYITI
+312 PADIESFSI

-625 NKEDMTAI
+625 NKEDMTAT
-633 QASASN
+633 QGSASN

>member
-1 MKKNRLIRFPGLL
+1 MSTFGA
-14 KRFRKNLMFIK
+14 
-25 CCIVFIFVFSLNL
+25 SS
-38 SAHVFSQS
+38 SA
-46 KLVTLDLKEV
+46 LVL
-56 SVEKFVDAVKQ
+56 
-67 QTGMKMMYNS
+67 
-77 GVVREAGQ
+77 
-85 VSVQVK
+85 
-91 DKELSEVLDMVLKKV
+91 
-106 NLEYELYNDIILIRA
+106 
-121 KGEVPAGPKVLKGV
+121 
-135 VKDKSG
+135 
-141 AVLPGVT
+141 
-148 VVIKGTTLG
+148 
-157 VSTDIDGKYSITIPE
+157 IDGIE
-172 DGKETVLMFTF
+172 
-183 VGMKPQEVRYAG
+183 
-195 QETLNVILTE
+195 
-205 EVAEMEEVVV
+205 
-215 NGYFTRKKESFTG
+215 
-228 VSKTFS
+228 
-234 GDELKTISTGNILNT
+234 GNIN
-249 LSVLDP
+249 
-255 SFTKVVNNEMGSDPN
+255 
-270 TIPDFEIRGSSS
+270 
-282 LKAEYE
+282 
-288 NNPNMPTF
+288 
-296 IMDGFEVTAQ
+296 
-306 KVFDLD
+306 DLD
-312 PNRVRYITI
+312 PADIESFSI

-573 GIITE
+573 GMITE

-625 NKEDMTAI
+625 NKEDMTAT
-633 QASASN
+633 QGSASN

-1028 DPRNRWIPREYAEAN
+1028 DPRNRWIPREYAEVN

-1084 KNVDISYR
+1084 KNVDVSCR

>member
-1 MKKNRLIRFPGLL
+1 MGRDTQ
-14 KRFRKNLMFIK
+14 RK
-25 CCIVFIFVFSLNL
+25 
-38 SAHVFSQS
+38 
-46 KLVTLDLKEV
+46 V
-56 SVEKFVDAVKQ
+56 SVVGAITNVDP
-67 QTGMKMMYNS
+67 
-77 GVVREAGQ
+77 AGIQ
-85 VSVQVK
+85 APAVSVSNMLGGRVPGIIAVTRSG
-91 DKELSEVLDMVLKKV
+91 EPGNNFSEFWIRGMSTFGASSSALVL
-106 NLEYELYNDIILIRA
+106 
-121 KGEVPAGPKVLKGV
+121 
-135 VKDKSG
+135 
-141 AVLPGVT
+141 
-148 VVIKGTTLG
+148 
-157 VSTDIDGKYSITIPE
+157 IDGIE
-172 DGKETVLMFTF
+172 
-183 VGMKPQEVRYAG
+183 
-195 QETLNVILTE
+195 
-205 EVAEMEEVVV
+205 
-215 NGYFTRKKESFTG
+215 
-228 VSKTFS
+228 
-234 GDELKTISTGNILNT
+234 GNIN
-249 LSVLDP
+249 
-255 SFTKVVNNEMGSDPN
+255 
-270 TIPDFEIRGSSS
+270 
-282 LKAEYE
+282 
-288 NNPNMPTF
+288 
-296 IMDGFEVTAQ
+296 
-306 KVFDLD
+306 DLD
-312 PNRVRYITI
+312 PADIESFSI

>member
-1 MKKNRLIRFPGLL
+1 MSTFGA
-14 KRFRKNLMFIK
+14 
-25 CCIVFIFVFSLNL
+25 SS
-38 SAHVFSQS
+38 SA
-46 KLVTLDLKEV
+46 LVL
-56 SVEKFVDAVKQ
+56 
-67 QTGMKMMYNS
+67 
-77 GVVREAGQ
+77 
-85 VSVQVK
+85 
-91 DKELSEVLDMVLKKV
+91 
-106 NLEYELYNDIILIRA
+106 
-121 KGEVPAGPKVLKGV
+121 
-135 VKDKSG
+135 
-141 AVLPGVT
+141 
-148 VVIKGTTLG
+148 
-157 VSTDIDGKYSITIPE
+157 IDGIE
-172 DGKETVLMFTF
+172 
-183 VGMKPQEVRYAG
+183 
-195 QETLNVILTE
+195 
-205 EVAEMEEVVV
+205 
-215 NGYFTRKKESFTG
+215 
-228 VSKTFS
+228 
-234 GDELKTISTGNILNT
+234 GNIN
-249 LSVLDP
+249 
-255 SFTKVVNNEMGSDPN
+255 
-270 TIPDFEIRGSSS
+270 
-282 LKAEYE
+282 
-288 NNPNMPTF
+288 
-296 IMDGFEVTAQ
+296 
-306 KVFDLD
+306 DLD
-312 PNRVRYITI
+312 PADIESFSI
-321 LKDASATA
+321 LRDASATA

-768 NGNDIRFPYLTTLG
+768 NGNDIRFPYLSTLG

>member
-1 MKKNRLIRFPGLL
+1 ML
-14 KRFRKNLMFIK
+14 
-25 CCIVFIFVFSLNL
+25 
-38 SAHVFSQS
+38 
-46 KLVTLDLKEV
+46 
-56 SVEKFVDAVKQ
+56 
-67 QTGMKMMYNS
+67 
-77 GVVREAGQ
+77 
-85 VSVQVK
+85 
-91 DKELSEVLDMVLKKV
+91 
-106 NLEYELYNDIILIRA
+106 
-121 KGEVPAGPKVLKGV
+121 
-135 VKDKSG
+135 
-141 AVLPGVT
+141 
-148 VVIKGTTLG
+148 
-157 VSTDIDGKYSITIPE
+157 IDGIE
-172 DGKETVLMFTF
+172 
-183 VGMKPQEVRYAG
+183 
-195 QETLNVILTE
+195 
-205 EVAEMEEVVV
+205 
-215 NGYFTRKKESFTG
+215 
-228 VSKTFS
+228 
-234 GDELKTISTGNILNT
+234 GNIN
-249 LSVLDP
+249 
-255 SFTKVVNNEMGSDPN
+255 
-270 TIPDFEIRGSSS
+270 
-282 LKAEYE
+282 
-288 NNPNMPTF
+288 
-296 IMDGFEVTAQ
+296 
-306 KVFDLD
+306 DLD
-312 PNRVRYITI
+312 PADIESFSI

-1061 YGENKNNNQE
+1061 YGENKNNNRPLE
-1071 STFWLAD
+1071 S
-1078 GKYLRL
+1078 
-1084 KNVDISYR
+1084 
-1092 FTNNW
+1092 
-1097 LKSRVGVESATLSLI
+1097 
-1112 GENLHVWDKVKLFD
+1112 
-1126 PSQASGNGAEYPLQ
+1126 
-1140 RMYTLQLNLT
+1140 
-1150 F
+1150 

>member
-1 MKKNRLIRFPGLL
+1 MK
-14 KRFRKNLMFIK
+14 
-25 CCIVFIFVFSLNL
+25 
-38 SAHVFSQS
+38 
-46 KLVTLDLKEV
+46 E
-56 SVEKFVDAVKQ
+56 AV
-67 QTGMKMMYNS
+67 N
-77 GVVREAGQ
+77 EF
-85 VSVQVK
+85 
-91 DKELSEVLDMVLKKV
+91 D
-106 NLEYELYNDIILIRA
+106 
-121 KGEVPAGPKVLKGV
+121 
-135 VKDKSG
+135 
-141 AVLPGVT
+141 
-148 VVIKGTTLG
+148 
-157 VSTDIDGKYSITIPE
+157 
-172 DGKETVLMFTF
+172 
-183 VGMKPQEVRYAG
+183 
-195 QETLNVILTE
+195 
-205 EVAEMEEVVV
+205 EVVV
-215 NGYFTRKKESFTG
+215 VGRDTQRKVSVVGAITNVDPAGIQAPAVSVSNMLGGRVPGIIAVTRSGEPGNNFSEFWIRG
-228 VSKTFS
+228 MSTFGAS
-234 GDELKTISTGNILNT
+234 SSALVLIDGIEGNIN
-249 LSVLDP
+249 
-255 SFTKVVNNEMGSDPN
+255 
-270 TIPDFEIRGSSS
+270 
-282 LKAEYE
+282 
-288 NNPNMPTF
+288 
-296 IMDGFEVTAQ
+296 
-306 KVFDLD
+306 DLD
-312 PNRVRYITI
+312 PADIESFSI

-573 GIITE
+573 GMITE

-625 NKEDMTAI
+625 NKEDMTAT
-633 QASASN
+633 QRSASN

-1084 KNVDISYR
+1084 KNVDISYS

-1126 PSQASGNGAEYPLQ
+1126 PSQASCNGAEYPLQ